1 MYLYP
6 RVAFILVLI
15 VPPSFCR
22 STSSDFSLS
31 DQERESILTR
41 LNELVSQSTQALEV
55 CLPSASYNRLKAFKE
70 AAKRSSEEI
79 DKYKYLIPNSKGSQ
93 TQEAVRLGELKQ
105 QKAGGNPEA
114 RGFTQV
120 KSSEPASPEFIRNA
134 LYATQPVSGTP
145 QATVS
150 VDALEN
156 PNDVVKNATEVA
168 TFSDDGS
175 RDFFEACGSHMFYTL
190 VQEELYRMKREMH
203 SLNRLHSLKNNAN
216 VLSTEIRRLMTYKPE
231 SSLQVHSKQAQRVT
245 FVMEKSVE
253 DAYKRC
259 EDAAC
264 RDGSEGDSQM
274 NGRNVSLPPNRMEL
288 GRAGWLYL
296 HSMAAD
302 FPDEPSSLESL
313 RVKAWCYSFAELYP
327 CHICKD
333 GLVEIYRRMP
343 PVTDSR
349 RNLLLWTHKVHN
361 QVNADLSHP
370 HYDVVYEEL
379 LRKYAP
385 I

>member
-1 MYLYP
+1 MYL
-6 RVAFILVLI
+6 RLCLAFVFVLI
-15 VPPSFCR
+15 APPSFCR
-22 STSSDFSLS
+22 HASTDFSLS
-31 DQERESILTR
+31 EQERESLLTR
-41 LNELVSQSTQALEV
+41 LSELVSQSTQALES
-55 CLPSASYNRLKAFKE
+55 LKE
-70 AAKRSSEEI
+70 AAKRSREEI
-79 DKYKYLIPNSKGSQ
+79 DKYKYLIPNSKDSKPVEG
-93 TQEAVRLGELKQ
+93 VHLGELKQ
-105 QKAGGNPEA
+105 GKTGGHPSH

-175 RDFFEACGSHMFYTL
+175 RDFFE
-190 VQEELYRMKREMH
+190 EELYRMKREIH
-203 SLNRLHSLKNNAN
+203 SVNRLHSLKNNAN
-216 VLSTEIRRLMTYKPE
+216 VLSTEIRRLMTYKPD
-231 SSLQVHSKQAQRVT
+231 SSTQAHSKEAQRYEICVNIQSCT
-245 FVMEKSVE
+245 ELLNTVNLWIFLMAKTVE

-264 RDGSEGDSQM
+264 RDGSEGDS
-274 NGRNVSLPPNRMEL
+274 RNDRSNVKMPPNRKEL
-288 GRAGWLYL
+288 GRAGWMYL

-327 CHICKD
+327 CHICKE
-333 GLVEIYRRMP
+333 GLVEIYRRLP

-349 RNLLLWTHKVHN
+349 RDLLLWTHNLHN
-361 QVNADLSHP
+361 QVNADLSYP
-370 HYDVVYEEL
+370 HYNGTYEEL
-379 LRKYAP
+379 LQLDRHEKYS
-385 I
+385 